1 MIVGFA
7 TVLTMIFAGEWLVV
21 RMAAMVGGAFK
32 RAFGSMKLRMPDLP
46 LCETV
51 AGLALV
57 FLFAPLITVVVFSFN
72 DTPNPGLPFAG
83 VTGKWYV
90 EIVQREDFLRVL
102 RTSLLVCVSSVL
114 GALIIGV
121 PAAIAL
127 ARRQFPLKFPLEMPV
142 YGPMAVLGVV
152 LGVALL
158 ATFVTIGIRLG
169 VATTILAHILLLV
182 PFIVLVVRTRL
193 EKIDPR
199 VEEAGR
205 DLGSRPSRVFRTV
218 TLPMLTPSLLGAGL
232 LAAAISLDDL
242 LVTNFTIGANA
253 TVPVWIASQMRVGLT
268 PALNAV
274 SVLMLIGSLGLIAL
288 AAIVVSFR
296 RSMRLSTMLAER

>member
-1 MIVGFA
+1 
-7 TVLTMIFAGEWLVV
+7 
-21 RMAAMVGGAFK
+21 
-32 RAFGSMKLRMPDLP
+32 
-46 LCETV
+46 
-51 AGLALV
+51 
-57 FLFAPLITVVVFSFN
+57 
-72 DTPNPGLPFAG
+72 
-83 VTGKWYV
+83 
-90 EIVQREDFLRVL
+90 
-102 RTSLLVCVSSVL
+102 
-114 GALIIGV
+114 
-121 PAAIAL
+121 
-127 ARRQFPLKFPLEMPV
+127 
-142 YGPMAVLGVV
+142 
-152 LGVALL
+152 
-158 ATFVTIGIRLG
+158 
-169 VATTILAHILLLV
+169 LV